1 MCSYSYGNIDAV
13 ELKTRSIHLGI
24 GTRHAGKHSE
34 PLFYLPFAVL
44 LVGMARLFHRHIF
57 PFLPVRLAV
66 CS

>member
-44 LVGMARLFHRHIF
+44 LVGMARLSSIVTFSLF
-57 PFLPVRLAV
+57 CLFD
-66 CS
+66 

>member
-24 GTRHAGKHSE
+24 GIRHAGKHSE

-44 LVGMARLFHRHIF
+44 LVGMARLSSIVTFSLF
-57 PFLPVRLAV
+57 CLFD
-66 CS
+66 